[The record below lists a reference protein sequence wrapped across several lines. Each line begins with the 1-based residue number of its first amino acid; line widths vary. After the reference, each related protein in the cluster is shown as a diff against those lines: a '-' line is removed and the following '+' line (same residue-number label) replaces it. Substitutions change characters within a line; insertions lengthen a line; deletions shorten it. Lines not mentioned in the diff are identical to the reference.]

1 MIENKLPQSIT
12 SAPPEIQALYDLS
25 MVIPTRNEAGNIE
38 PLLMRIHQAVKGIA
52 VEVVFVDDSTDET
65 PAVIRKLQDWFP
77 LPIKLIHRPK
87 EARKNG
93 LGGAVVEGFKATQG
107 TWMGVMDADL
117 QHPPEMIPRLL
128 RHAQKSGSDIV
139 VGSRLAPGGDSSSL
153 GFARNLISHVFALTT
168 RIAFPQRLWNVTDPL
183 TGFFLTKRASVNPDE
198 LKPDGF
204 KILLEILVSHPQL
217 KVSEVPIQFGHRHAG
232 ESKASVQ
239 ETIKFFRGLYRLRMA
254 GNENFVKFLLVGF
267 SGLFVNTL
275 ALYAFTE
282 LASIHYVIS
291 AAIATQVST
300 LWNFGLTE
308 TWVFGKRETER
319 PFVQRLVSFLLI
331 NNLLLILRGPIITLM
346 VGRLG
351 IHYLISNLASLF
363 VMTLL
368 RYLLA
373 DKWIWNKDKKPT
385 TTSEERKADMNV
397 MKTNPT
403 KKVEAFGFSY
413 NIHNIIQVASMFE
426 LPELEYFRVPAL
438 TADPDIRV
446 RLERRRKDRRKS
458 SRNGGVLRRD
468 QNNIHYAE
476 SLGRHGFEV
485 TISNK
490 NTVEVAVSPIL
501 RYSLHV
507 LYTNVVEPILRWT
520 FVRKG
525 YALVHAAC
533 VSFDGQA
540 VLVTARTDTGKT
552 STILR
557 TVENYACS
565 FLSDDMTIVS
575 KDGQVMSYP
584 KPLTISNHT
593 LSAVN
598 ANSSLTWWERI
609 ALQFQSRLHSKGGR
623 KIGMDLSQSKLPA
636 ATMNA
641 IVQWMVPPPKY
652 MVHRLIPKVTYANH
666 ATLARAV
673 IIERGPEFEESLTHE
688 QAVEIFV
695 KNAEDAYGFP
705 PYPILADSLSTWEEN
720 NLHSAE
726 QAIVADALRAIPT
739 NRLRDPKFNWWQRLP
754 VIVQSISTTTTQ
766 LVGADD

>member
-1 MIENKLPQSIT
+1 MLENRILKALTPST
-12 SAPPEIQALYDLS
+12 AEIQTLYELS
-25 MVIPTRNEAGNIE
+25 MVIPTRNESGNIE
-38 PLLMRIHQAVKGIA
+38 PLLMRIHQALKGVSA
-52 VEVVFVDDSTDET
+52 EVVFVDDSTDET
-65 PAVIRKLQDWFP
+65 PEIIRKLQEWFP
-77 LPIKLIHRPK
+77 LPIKLIARP
-87 EARKNG
+87 ADRRKNG
-93 LGGAVVEGFKATQG
+93 LGGAVVEGFQAAQG

-128 RHAQKSGSDIV
+128 RQAQRNGADIV
-139 VGSRLAPGGDSSSL
+139 MGSRLAPGGDSSSL
-153 GFARNLISHVFALTT
+153 GMTRNLISHVFAWTT
-168 RIAFPQRLWNVTDPL
+168 RLAFPQRLWKVTDPL
-183 TGFFLTKRASVNPDE
+183 TGFFLTRRAALKVED

-204 KILLEILVSHPQL
+204 KILLEILVSHPNL
-217 KVSEVPIQFGHRHAG
+217 KVTEVPIQFGHRNAG
-232 ESKASVQ
+232 ESKASVK
-239 ETIKFFRGLYRLRMA
+239 ETVKFFRGLFRLRMA
-254 GNENFVKFLLVGF
+254 GKTHFLKFLLVGL
-267 SGLFVNTL
+267 SGLVVNSA
-275 ALYAFTE
+275 ALFAFTE
-282 LASIHYVIS
+282 LAAIHYVIS
-291 AAIATQVST
+291 AALATQVST

-319 PFVQRLVSFLLI
+319 PFLQRLVGFLLV
-331 NNLLLILRGPIITLM
+331 NNLLLVVRGPIMTLL
-346 VGRLG
+346 VDRGG
-351 IHYLISNLASLF
+351 VHYLVANLVSLF
-363 VMTLL
+363 AMTVL

-373 DKWIWNKDKKPT
+373 DKWIWNQDKTNTTEEERNIAMK
-385 TTSEERKADMNV
+385 TTSKPGAV
-397 MKTNPT
+397 
-403 KKVEAFGFSY
+403 FGFSY

-446 RLERRRKDRRKS
+446 RLERRRKERRKA
-458 SRNGGVLRRD
+458 SRNGGVPRRTQD
-468 QNNIHYAE
+468 NIHYAE

-501 RYSLHV
+501 QYSLHV

-557 TVENYACS
+557 TVDNYACS

-623 KIGMDLSQSKLPA
+623 KIGMDLSKSKLPA

-641 IVQWMVPPPKY
+641 IVQWIVPPPKY
-652 MVHRLIPKVTYANH
+652 MVHRLIPKAQYANH
-666 ATLARAV
+666 ATLTRAV
-673 IIERGPEFEESLTHE
+673 IIERGEEFVEALRHE
-688 QAVEIFV
+688 QAVDTFV

-705 PYPILADSLSTWEEN
+705 PYPILAE
-720 NLHSAE
+720 
-726 QAIVADALRAIPT
+726 
-739 NRLRDPKFNWWQRLP
+739 
-754 VIVQSISTTTTQ
+754 
-766 LVGADD
+766 

>member
-1 MIENKLPQSIT
+1 
-12 SAPPEIQALYDLS
+12 
-25 MVIPTRNEAGNIE
+25 
-38 PLLMRIHQAVKGIA
+38 LLH
-52 VEVVFVDDSTDET
+52 
-65 PAVIRKLQDWFP
+65 
-77 LPIKLIHRPK
+77 
-87 EARKNG
+87 
-93 LGGAVVEGFKATQG
+93 
-107 TWMGVMDADL
+107 
-117 QHPPEMIPRLL
+117 
-128 RHAQKSGSDIV
+128 HAQKSGSDIV

-153 GFARNLISHVFALTT
+153 GFTRNLISHVFALTT
-168 RIAFPQRLWNVTDPL
+168 RLAFPQRLWNVTDPL
-183 TGFFLTKRASVNPDE
+183 TGFFLTKRASVNPDD

-217 KVSEVPIQFGHRHAG
+217 KVSEVPIQFGHRNAG
-232 ESKASVQ
+232 ESKASVK
-239 ETIKFFRGLYRLRMA
+239 ETVKFFRGLYRLRMA
-254 GNENFVKFLLVGF
+254 GNENFMRFLLVGLT
-267 SGLFVNTL
+267 GLVVNSL

-282 LASIHYVIS
+282 LAGIHYVIS

-308 TWVFGKRETER
+308 TWVFGKRQTER
-319 PFVQRLVSFLLI
+319 PFLQRLVSFLLI

-346 VGRLG
+346 VGQMG
-351 IHYLISNLASLF
+351 IHYLIANLASLF

-373 DKWIWNKDKKPT
+373 DKWIWNKDNQKT
-385 TTSEERKADMNV
+385 TTTTEERKVDMN
-397 MKTNPT
+397 MNKTTTPG

-413 NIHNIIQVASMFE
+413 NIHSIIQVASMFE

-446 RLERRRKDRRKS
+446 RLERRRKERRKA
-458 SRNGGVLRRD
+458 SRNGGVPRRD

-490 NTVEVAVSPIL
+490 NIVEVAVSPIL
-501 RYSLHV
+501 KYSLHV

-533 VSFDGQA
+533 VAFDGQA

-557 TVENYACS
+557 TVDNYACS

-575 KDGQVMSYP
+575 KDGHVMSYP

-598 ANSSLTWWERI
+598 ANSSLKWWERI

-623 KIGMDLSQSKLPA
+623 KVGMDLSKSKLPA

-641 IVQWMVPPPKY
+641 IVQMIVPPPKY

-666 ATLARAV
+666 ATLTRAV
-673 IIERGPEFEESLTHE
+673 IIERGDEFVEALHHE
-688 QAVEIFV
+688 QAVDTFV

-705 PYPILADSLSTWEEN
+705 PYPILADSLSRWN
-720 NLHSAE
+720 GQDLHPEE
-726 QAIVADALRAIPT
+726 QAIVDKALETIPT
-739 NRLRDPKFNWWQRLP
+739 VRLRDPKFNWWQKLPIATNLSIGSTRLAA
-754 VIVQSISTTTTQ
+754 
-766 LVGADD
+766 ADD

>member
-12 SAPPEIQALYDLS
+12 SALPVLEPQYDLT
-25 MVIPTRNEAGNIE
+25 MVIPTRNESGNIE
-38 PLLMRIHQAVKGIA
+38 PLLMRIHQALKGISA
-52 VEVVFVDDSTDET
+52 EVVFVDDSTDNT
-65 PAVIRKLQDWFP
+65 PDVIRKLQEWFP
-77 LPIKLIHRPK
+77 LPIKLIARPA
-87 EARKNG
+87 ERRKNG
-93 LGGAVVEGFKATQG
+93 LGGAVVEGFQAAQG

-128 RHAQKSGSDIV
+128 RQAQKSGSDIV

-153 GFARNLISHVFALTT
+153 GFTRNVISHVFALTT

-183 TGFFLTKRASVNPDE
+183 TGFFLTKRSALKADE

-217 KVSEVPIQFGHRHAG
+217 KVSEVPIQFGHRNAG
-232 ESKASVQ
+232 ESKASVK
-239 ETIKFFRGLYRLRMA
+239 ETVKFFRGLYRLRMA
-254 GNENFVKFLLVGF
+254 GNENFMRFLLVGM
-267 SGLFVNTL
+267 SGLVVNSL
-275 ALYAFTE
+275 ALAAFTE
-282 LASIHYVIS
+282 LAAIHYVIS
-291 AAIATQVST
+291 AVIATQVST

-308 TWVFGKRETER
+308 KWVFGKRETER
-319 PFVQRLVSFLLI
+319 PFLQRLVSFLLV
-331 NNLLLILRGPIITLM
+331 NNLLLILRGPIMTFM
-346 VGRLG
+346 VGQMG
-351 IHYLISNLASLF
+351 IHYLISNLFSLF
-363 VMTLL
+363 VMTVL

-373 DKWIWNKDKKPT
+373 DKWIWNKEKTQTTPT
-385 TTSEERKADMNV
+385 EERKVDMN
-397 MKTNPT
+397 MTKTNRT
-403 KKVEAFGFSY
+403 RKVEVFDYSY

-438 TADPDIRV
+438 SADPDIRL
-446 RLERRRKDRRKS
+446 RLERRYKERRKVE
-458 SRNGGVLRRD
+458 RNGGKPRRAED
-468 QNNIHYAE
+468 NIHYAE
-476 SLGRHGFEV
+476 SLGRYGFEV
-485 TISNK
+485 TIANK
-490 NTVEVAVSPIL
+490 NVVEVAVSPIL

-507 LYTNVVEPILRWT
+507 LYTNVIEPILRWT

-557 TVENYACS
+557 TVDNYACA

-575 KDGQVMSYP
+575 KNGQVMSYP

-623 KIGMDLSQSKLPA
+623 KVGMDLSKSKLPA

-652 MVHRLIPKVTYANH
+652 MVHRLIPKAIYANQ

-673 IIERGPEFEESLTHE
+673 IIERGEEFVEALHHA
-688 QAVEIFV
+688 QAVDTFV

-705 PYPILADSLSTWEEN
+705 PYPILADSLSRWNGED
-720 NLHSAE
+720 LHPQE
-726 QAIVADALRAIPT
+726 QAIVDKALETIPT
-739 NRLRDPKFNWWQRLP
+739 VRLRDPKFNWWQRLP
-754 VIVQSISTTTTQ
+754 VATNLSIGSTQ
-766 LVGADD
+766 FAAADD

>member
-1 MIENKLPQSIT
+1 MLENRILKSLASMT
-12 SAPPEIQALYDLS
+12 SEMQTVYDLS

-38 PLLMRIHQAVKGIA
+38 PLLMRIHQALKGISA
-52 VEVVFVDDSTDET
+52 EVVFVDDSTDET
-65 PAVIRKLQDWFP
+65 PEVIRKLQEWFP
-77 LPIKLIHRPK
+77 LPIKLIHRPQ
-87 EARKNG
+87 EARQNG

-128 RHAQKSGSDIV
+128 RQAQKNGSDIV
-139 VGSRLAPGGDSSSL
+139 IGSRLAPGGDSSSL
-153 GFARNLISHVFALTT
+153 GVTRNLISHVFAWTT
-168 RIAFPQRLWNVTDPL
+168 RIAFPQRLWNVSDPL
-183 TGFFLTKRASVNPDE
+183 TGFFLTKRAALKVDD

-204 KILLEILVSHPQL
+204 KILLEILVSHPHL
-217 KVSEVPIQFGHRHAG
+217 KVSEVPIQFGHRNAG
-232 ESKASVQ
+232 ESKASVK
-239 ETIKFFRGLYRLRMA
+239 ETVKFFRGLYRLRMA
-254 GNENFVKFLLVGF
+254 GNANFVRFLIVGLTGLV
-267 SGLFVNTL
+267 VNSA

-282 LASIHYVIS
+282 LAGIHYVIS

-308 TWVFGKRETER
+308 TWVFGKRQTER
-319 PFVQRLVSFLLI
+319 PFLQRLVSFLLI
-331 NNLLLILRGPIITLM
+331 NNLLLILRGPIITWM

-351 IHYLISNLASLF
+351 VHYLISNLVSLF

-373 DKWIWNKDKKPT
+373 DKWIWNHEDKKTTITPT
-385 TTSEERKADMNV
+385 EERKETTMNNLTR
-397 MKTNPT
+397 KA
-403 KKVEAFGFSY
+403 EAFGYSY

-438 TADPDIRV
+438 TADPDIKV
-446 RLERRRKDRRKS
+446 RLERRHKERRKAA
-458 SRNGGVLRRD
+458 RNGGTPRRAPD
-468 QNNIHYAE
+468 NIHYNE
-476 SLGRHGFEV
+476 SLGKYGFEI

-490 NTVEVAVSPIL
+490 KVVNVAVSPIL
-501 RYSLHV
+501 KFSPHV

-520 FVRKG
+520 FVRKD

-540 VLVTARTDTGKT
+540 VLVTAQTDTGKT

-557 TVENYACS
+557 TVDNYSCS

-575 KDGQVMSYP
+575 KDGRVLSYP

-623 KIGMDLSQSKLPA
+623 KVGMDLSKSKLPA

-641 IVQWMVPPPKY
+641 IVQFIVPTPKY
-652 MVHRLIPKVTYANH
+652 MVHRLIPKATYVNEAK
-666 ATLARAV
+666 LAGAV
-673 IIERGPEFEESLTHE
+673 IIERGEEFQEFLVHE
-688 QAVEIFV
+688 QAVDTFV

-705 PYPILADSLSTWEEN
+705 PYPILADSLSRWNGED
-720 NLHSAE
+720 LHPAE
-726 QAIVADALRAIPT
+726 QAIVAQALKEIPT
-739 NRLRDPKFNWWQRLP
+739 IRLRDPKFNWWQRLP
-754 VIVQSISTTTTQ
+754 VIAQYSSTIQ

>member
-12 SAPPEIQALYDLS
+12 SVAPEFQPVYELS

-52 VEVVFVDDSTDET
+52 VEIVFVDDSTDNT
-65 PAVIRKLQDWFP
+65 PEVIRKLQEWFP
-77 LPIKLIHRPK
+77 LPIKLIHRVK
-87 EARKNG
+87 EARQNG
-93 LGGAVVEGFKATQG
+93 LGGAVVEGFKASQG

-128 RHAQKSGSDIV
+128 SQAQKSGSDIV
-139 VGSRLAPGGDSSSL
+139 MGSRLAAGGDSSSL
-153 GFARNLISHVFALTT
+153 GFTRNIISHVFALTT
-168 RIAFPQRLWNVTDPL
+168 RIAFPQRLWKVTDPL
-183 TGFFLTKRASVNPDE
+183 TGFFLTRRGSLKVEE
-198 LKPDGF
+198 LQPDGF

-217 KVSEVPIQFGHRHAG
+217 KVSEVPIQFGHRNAG
-232 ESKASVQ
+232 ESKASVK
-239 ETIKFFRGLYRLRMA
+239 ETVKFFRGLYRLRMA
-254 GNENFVKFLLVGF
+254 GNENFVRFLLVGV
-267 SGLFVNTL
+267 SGLLVNSL
-275 ALYAFTE
+275 ALYGFTE
-282 LASIHYVIS
+282 LGAIHYVIS

-319 PFVQRLVSFLLI
+319 PFLQRLVSFLLI
-331 NNLLLILRGPIITLM
+331 NNLLLILRGPIITLL
-346 VGRLG
+346 VGQMG
-351 IHYLISNLASLF
+351 VHYLIANLTSLF
-363 VMTLL
+363 AMTLL

-373 DKWIWNKDKKPT
+373 DKWIWTKDNKKT
-385 TTSEERKADMNV
+385 TTLPNEERKADMNTS
-397 MKTNPT
+397 KTR
-403 KKVEAFGFSY
+403 KAEAFGFAY

-438 TADPDIRV
+438 SRDPDLRV
-446 RLERRRKDRRKS
+446 RLERRRKERRKAA
-458 SRNGGVLRRD
+458 RNGGVARRGTD
-468 QNNIHYAE
+468 NIHYAE

-490 NTVEVAVSPIL
+490 NIVEVAVSPIL

-533 VSFDGQA
+533 VSANGKA
-540 VLVTARTDTGKT
+540 ILVTARTDTGKT

-557 TVENYACS
+557 TVDNYACS

-598 ANSSLTWWERI
+598 ANSSLKWWERI

-623 KIGMDLSQSKLPA
+623 KIGMDLSKSKLPA

-641 IVQWMVPPPKY
+641 IVQWIVPPPKY
-652 MVHRLIPKVTYANH
+652 MVHRLIPKATYADE
-666 ATLARAV
+666 AKLAGAV
-673 IIERGPEFEESLTHE
+673 IIERGPEFQEFLVHD
-688 QAVEIFV
+688 QAVDTFV

-705 PYPILADSLSTWEEN
+705 PYPILADSLSKWEEHD
-720 NLHSAE
+720 LHPDE
-726 QAIVADALRAIPT
+726 QAIVAEALKGIPT
-739 NRLRDPKFNWWQRLP
+739 IRLRDPKFNWWQKLP
-754 VIVQSISTTTTQ
+754 VVAQGSTTTNMQ
-766 LVGADD
+766 FVGADD

>member
-1 MIENKLPQSIT
+1 MIENKLPESIT
-12 SAPPEIQALYDLS
+12 SVTREFQPVYDLS
-25 MVIPTRNEAGNIE
+25 MVIPTRNESGNIE

-65 PAVIRKLQDWFP
+65 PEVIRKLQDWFP
-77 LPIKLIHRPK
+77 LPIKLIARPA
-87 EARKNG
+87 ERRKNG
-93 LGGAVVEGFKATQG
+93 LGGAVVEGFQAAQG

-139 VGSRLAPGGDSSSL
+139 IGSRLAPGGDSSSL
-153 GFARNLISHVFALTT
+153 GFTRNVISHVFALTT

-183 TGFFLTKRASVNPDE
+183 TGFFLTKRTSVNPAE

-204 KILLEILVSHPQL
+204 KILLEILVSHPHL
-217 KVSEVPIQFGHRHAG
+217 KVSEVPIQFGHRNAG
-232 ESKASVQ
+232 ESKASVK
-239 ETIKFFRGLYRLRMA
+239 ETVKFFRGLYRLRMA
-254 GNENFVKFLLVGF
+254 GNEHFLRFLLVGM
-267 SGLFVNTL
+267 SGLVVNSL

-282 LASIHYVIS
+282 LAAIHYVIS

-319 PFVQRLVSFLLI
+319 PFLQRLVSFLLI

-373 DKWIWNKDKKPT
+373 DKWIWNKDHKPT
-385 TTSEERKADMNV
+385 TTTEERKADMNV
-397 MKTNPT
+397 MKTNPS

-446 RLERRRKDRRKS
+446 RLERRRKERRKA
-458 SRNGGVLRRD
+458 SRNGGAPRRAPD
-468 QNNIHYAE
+468 NIHYAE

-490 NTVEVAVSPIL
+490 NCVEVAVSPIL
-501 RYSLHV
+501 RYSRHV

-575 KDGQVMSYP
+575 KDGHVMSYP

-598 ANSSLTWWERI
+598 ANSSLKWWERI

-623 KIGMDLSQSKLPA
+623 KIGMDLSKSKLPA

-641 IVQWMVPPPKY
+641 VVQWIVPPPKY
-652 MVHRLIPKVTYANH
+652 MVHRLISKVTYADE
-666 ATLARAV
+666 AQLAGAV
-673 IIERGPEFEESLTHE
+673 IIERGPELEESLTHD
-688 QAVEIFV
+688 QAVETFV

-705 PYPILADSLSTWEEN
+705 PYPILADSLSKWEETD
-720 NLHSAE
+720 LHPYE
-726 QAIVADALRAIPT
+726 QAIVAEALRGIPT
-739 NRLRDPKFNWWQRLP
+739 VRLRDPKFNWWQRLP
-754 VIVQSISTTTTQ
+754 VIAQSVSTTTTQ

>member
-1 MIENKLPQSIT
+1 MIENRLPQSIT
-12 SAPPEIQALYDLS
+12 SVAPEFQPVYDLS

-65 PAVIRKLQDWFP
+65 PDVIRKLQDWFP
-77 LPIKLIHRPK
+77 LPIKLIARPA
-87 EARKNG
+87 ERRKNG
-93 LGGAVVEGFKATQG
+93 LGGAVVEGFQAAQG

-153 GFARNLISHVFALTT
+153 GFTRNLISHVFALTT

-183 TGFFLTKRASVNPDE
+183 TGFFLTKRASVNPAE

-204 KILLEILVSHPQL
+204 KILLEILVSHPHL
-217 KVSEVPIQFGHRHAG
+217 KVSEVPIQFGHRNAG
-232 ESKASVQ
+232 ESKASVS
-239 ETIKFFRGLYRLRMA
+239 ETVKFFRGLYRLRMA

-282 LASIHYVIS
+282 MAAIHYVIS

-319 PFVQRLVSFLLI
+319 PFLQRLVSFLLI

-373 DKWIWNKDKKPT
+373 DKWIWNKDHKPT
-385 TTSEERKADMNV
+385 TTTEERKADMNV
-397 MKTNPT
+397 MKTNPS
-403 KKVEAFGFSY
+403 KKMEAFGFSY
-413 NIHNIIQVASMFE
+413 NNHNIIQVASMFE

-446 RLERRRKDRRKS
+446 RLERRRKERRKA
-458 SRNGGVLRRD
+458 SRNGGAPRRAQD
-468 QNNIHYAE
+468 NIHYAE

-490 NTVEVAVSPIL
+490 NCVEVAVSPIL
-501 RYSLHV
+501 RHSLHV

-641 IVQWMVPPPKY
+641 IVQWIVPPPKY

-673 IIERGPEFEESLTHE
+673 IIERGTEFVEALHHE
-688 QAVEIFV
+688 QAVETFV

-705 PYPILADSLSTWEEN
+705 PYPILADSLSKWNGED
-720 NLHSAE
+720 LHPAE
-726 QAIVADALRAIPT
+726 QAIVDKALETIPT
-739 NRLRDPKFNWWQRLP
+739 VRLRDPKFNWWQRLP
-754 VIVQSISTTTTQ
+754 VATNLSVGSTQ
-766 LVGADD
+766 FAAADD

>member
-12 SAPPEIQALYDLS
+12 SVAPEFQPVYDLS

-38 PLLMRIHQAVKGIA
+38 PLLMRIHQALKGISA
-52 VEVVFVDDSTDET
+52 EVVFVDDSTDET
-65 PAVIRKLQDWFP
+65 PEVIRKLQEWFP

-87 EARKNG
+87 EERKNG
-93 LGGAVVEGFKATQG
+93 LGGAVVEGFQATQG
-107 TWMGVMDADL
+107 SWMGVMDADL

-128 RHAQKSGSDIV
+128 RQAQKSGSDIV
-139 VGSRLAPGGDSSSL
+139 MGSRLAPGGDSSSL
-153 GFARNLISHVFALTT
+153 GFTRNLISHVFALTT
-168 RIAFPQRLWNVTDPL
+168 RMAFPQRLWNVTDPL
-183 TGFFLTKRASVNPDE
+183 TGFFLTRRGALKVED

-204 KILLEILVSHPQL
+204 KILLEILVSHPHL

-232 ESKASVQ
+232 ESKASLK
-239 ETIKFFRGLYRLRMA
+239 ETIKFFRGLYRLRMV
-254 GNENFVKFLLVGF
+254 GNENFLRFLLVGLT
-267 SGLFVNTL
+267 GLVVNSL

-282 LASIHYVIS
+282 LAFIHYVIS

-319 PFVQRLVSFLLI
+319 PFLQRLVSFLLV

-346 VGRLG
+346 VGQMG
-351 IHYLISNLASLF
+351 IHYLIANLTSLF

-373 DKWIWNKDKKPT
+373 DRWIWNKDKQKTTLPT
-385 TTSEERKADMNV
+385 EERKVNMN
-397 MKTNPT
+397 NPT
-403 KKVEAFGFSY
+403 SKKVEAFGFSY

-438 TADPDIRV
+438 TADPDIRL
-446 RLERRRKDRRKS
+446 RLERRRKERRKVA
-458 SRNGGVLRRD
+458 RNGGAPRRAED
-468 QNNIHYAE
+468 NIHYAE
-476 SLGRHGFEV
+476 SLGRYGFEV

-490 NTVEVAVSPIL
+490 NCVEVAVSSIL
-501 RYSLHV
+501 RYSRHV
-507 LYTNVVEPILRWT
+507 LYTNVIEPILRWT

-557 TVENYACS
+557 TVDNYACS

-575 KDGQVMSYP
+575 KDGHVMSYP

-598 ANSSLTWWERI
+598 ANSSLKWWERI

-623 KIGMDLSQSKLPA
+623 KVGMDLSKSKLPA

-641 IVQWMVPPPKY
+641 IVQMIVPPPKY
-652 MVHRLIPKVTYANH
+652 MVHRLIPKATYADE
-666 ATLARAV
+666 AKLAGAV
-673 IIERGPEFEESLTHE
+673 IIERGPEFQEFLVHE
-688 QAVEIFV
+688 QAVDTFV

-705 PYPILADSLSTWEEN
+705 PYPILADSLSKWEGHD
-720 NLHSAE
+720 LHPEE
-726 QAIVADALRAIPT
+726 QAIVAEALKGILT
-739 NRLRDPKFNWWQRLP
+739 IRLCDPKFNWWQKLP
-754 VIVQSISTTTTQ
+754 VIAQGSSTTNMQ
-766 LVGADD
+766 FVGADD

>member
-1 MIENKLPQSIT
+1 MIENRLLKDLSPIHQEVNNT
-12 SAPPEIQALYDLS
+12 YDLS

-65 PAVIRKLQDWFP
+65 PEVIRKLQDWFP

-87 EARKNG
+87 EERKNG
-93 LGGAVVEGFKATQG
+93 L
-107 TWMGVMDADL
+107 GVMDADL
-117 QHPPEMIPRLL
+117 QHPPEMIPQLL

-153 GFARNLISHVFALTT
+153 GFTRNLISHVFAWTT
-168 RIAFPQRLWNVTDPL
+168 RLAFPQRLWNVTDPL
-183 TGFFLTKRASVNPDE
+183 TGFFLTKRASVNPDG

-217 KVSEVPIQFGHRHAG
+217 KVSEVPIQFGHRNAG
-232 ESKASVQ
+232 ESKASVS

-254 GNENFVKFLLVGF
+254 GNANFVRFLLVGVT
-267 SGLFVNTL
+267 GLVVNSL

-282 LASIHYVIS
+282 LASLPILIS

-319 PFVQRLVSFLLI
+319 PFLQRLVSFLLI
-331 NNLLLILRGPIITLM
+331 NNLLLLLRGPIIAVM
-346 VGRLG
+346 VGRLNV
-351 IHYLISNLASLF
+351 HYLIANLASLF

-373 DKWIWNKDKKPT
+373 DKWIWNHDNKQTTPT
-385 TTSEERKADMNV
+385 IEERKADMNV
-397 MKTNPT
+397 MKTKT
-403 KKVEAFGFSY
+403 SKKAEAFGFSY

-426 LPELEYFRVPAL
+426 LPELEYFKVPAL

-446 RLERRRKDRRKS
+446 RLERRFKERRKTKAINRQNELKS
-458 SRNGGVLRRD
+458 QHRSGSERRFEKK
-468 QNNIHYAE
+468 IHYGE
-476 SLGRHGFEV
+476 SLGRYGFD
-485 TISNK
+485 ISIAYK
-490 NTVEVAVSPIL
+490 DCVEVAVSPIL
-501 RYSLHV
+501 KHSPHV
-507 LYTNVVEPILRWT
+507 LYTNVVEPILRWM

-533 VSFDGQA
+533 VSMNGRA

-557 TVENYACS
+557 TVDNYACS

-575 KDGQVMSYP
+575 KDGRVMSYP
-584 KPLTISNHT
+584 KPLTISNHA

-598 ANSSLTWWERI
+598 ANSSLKWWERI

-641 IVQWMVPPPKY
+641 IVQWIVPPPKY
-652 MVHRLIPKVTYANH
+652 MVHRLIPKVTYANQ

-673 IIERGPEFEESLTHE
+673 IIERGEEFVEALHHE
-688 QAVEIFV
+688 QAVETFV

-705 PYPILADSLSTWEEN
+705 PYPILADSLSRWNGED
-720 NLHSAE
+720 LHPAE
-726 QAIVADALRAIPT
+726 QAIVDKALETIPT
-739 NRLRDPKFNWWQRLP
+739 VRLRDPKFNWWQRLP
-754 VIVQSISTTTTQ
+754 VATNLSIGSTQ
-766 LVGADD
+766 FAAADD

>member
-1 MIENKLPQSIT
+1 MTAEFQSV
-12 SAPPEIQALYDLS
+12 YDLS
-25 MVIPTRNEAGNIE
+25 MVIPTRNESGNIE

-65 PAVIRKLQDWFP
+65 PEVIRKLQDWFP
-77 LPIKLIHRPK
+77 LPIKLIARPA
-87 EARKNG
+87 ERRKNG
-93 LGGAVVEGFKATQG
+93 LGGAVVEGFQAAQG

-139 VGSRLAPGGDSSSL
+139 IGSRLAPGGDSSSL
-153 GFARNLISHVFALTT
+153 GFTRNVISHVFALTT

-183 TGFFLTKRASVNPDE
+183 TGFFLTKRTSVKPAE

-217 KVSEVPIQFGHRHAG
+217 KVSEVPIQFGHRNAG
-232 ESKASVQ
+232 ESKASVK
-239 ETIKFFRGLYRLRMA
+239 ETVKFFRGLYRLRMA
-254 GNENFVKFLLVGF
+254 GNENFLRFLLVGM
-267 SGLFVNTL
+267 SGLVVNSL

-282 LASIHYVIS
+282 LAAIHYVIS

-319 PFVQRLVSFLLI
+319 PFLQRLVSFLLI

-373 DKWIWNKDKKPT
+373 DKWIWNKDHKPT
-385 TTSEERKADMNV
+385 TTTEERKADMNV
-397 MKTNPT
+397 MKTNPS

-438 TADPDIRV
+438 TADPDIRL
-446 RLERRRKDRRKS
+446 RLERRRKDRRKTNS
-458 SRNGGVLRRD
+458 INRQNELESQRRLGSERRYEKK
-468 QNNIHYAE
+468 IYYGE
-476 SLGRHGFEV
+476 SLGHYGFEV
-485 TISNK
+485 SIVYK
-490 NTVEVAVSPIL
+490 DCVEVAVSPIL
-501 RYSLHV
+501 QLSLHV
-507 LYTNVVEPILRWT
+507 LYTNVIEPILRWAI
-520 FVRKG
+520 VRKG

-533 VSFDGQA
+533 VSVDGQA

-575 KDGQVMSYP
+575 KDGHVMSYP

-598 ANSSLTWWERI
+598 ANSSLKWWERI

-641 IVQWMVPPPKY
+641 IVQWIVPPPKY

-673 IIERGPEFEESLTHE
+673 IIERGTEFVEALHHE
-688 QAVEIFV
+688 QAVETFV

-705 PYPILADSLSTWEEN
+705 PYPILADSLSKWNGED
-720 NLHSAE
+720 LHPAE
-726 QAIVADALRAIPT
+726 QAIVDKALETIPT
-739 NRLRDPKFNWWQRLP
+739 VRLRDPKFNWWQRLP
-754 VIVQSISTTTTQ
+754 VATNLSVGSTQ
-766 LVGADD
+766 FAAADD

>member
-1 MIENKLPQSIT
+1 
-12 SAPPEIQALYDLS
+12 
-25 MVIPTRNEAGNIE
+25 
-38 PLLMRIHQAVKGIA
+38 
-52 VEVVFVDDSTDET
+52 
-65 PAVIRKLQDWFP
+65 
-77 LPIKLIHRPK
+77 
-87 EARKNG
+87 
-93 LGGAVVEGFKATQG
+93 
-107 TWMGVMDADL
+107 MGVMDADL
-117 QHPPEMIPRLL
+117 QHPPEMIPQLL
-128 RHAQKSGSDIV
+128 HKARKSGADIV
-139 VGSRLAPGGDSSSL
+139 MGSRLAEGGDSSSL
-153 GFARNLISHVFALTT
+153 GFTRNIISHVFAWTT
-168 RIAFPQRLWNVTDPL
+168 RLAFPQRLWKVSDPL
-183 TGFFLTKRASVNPDE
+183 TGFFLTRRGALKVEE
-198 LKPDGF
+198 LQPDGF

-217 KVSEVPIQFGHRHAG
+217 KVAEVPIQFGHRNAG
-232 ESKASVQ
+232 ESKASVK

-254 GNENFVKFLLVGF
+254 GNANFVKFLLVGF
-267 SGLFVNTL
+267 SGLFVNSL

-282 LASIHYVIS
+282 WAAIHYVVS
-291 AAIATQVST
+291 AALATQVST
-300 LWNFGLTE
+300 LWTYGLTE
-308 TWVFGKRETER
+308 TWVFGKRQTER
-319 PFVQRLVSFLLI
+319 PFLQRLVSFLLI

-346 VGRLG
+346 VGQMG
-351 IHYLISNLASLF
+351 IHYLIANLASLF
-363 VMTLL
+363 VMTVL

-373 DKWIWNKDKKPT
+373 DKWIWNHDNKKT
-385 TTSEERKADMNV
+385 TTTTTEERKASM
-397 MKTNPT
+397 TTTTTPS
-403 KKVEAFGFSY
+403 KKAEAFGFSY

-446 RLERRRKDRRKS
+446 RLERRRKERRKA
-458 SRNGGVLRRD
+458 SRNGGVPRRAQD
-468 QNNIHYAE
+468 NIHYAE

-557 TVENYACS
+557 TVDNYACS

-575 KDGQVMSYP
+575 KDGHVMSYP

-598 ANSSLTWWERI
+598 ANSSLKWWERI

-623 KIGMDLSQSKLPA
+623 KVGMDLSKSKLPA

-641 IVQWMVPPPKY
+641 IVQMIVPPPKY
-652 MVHRLIPKVTYANH
+652 MVHRLIPKVTYADESQ
-666 ATLARAV
+666 LAGAV
-673 IIERGPEFEESLTHE
+673 IIERGPEFQEFLVHE
-688 QAVEIFV
+688 QAVDTFV
-695 KNAEDAYGFP
+695 KNGEDAYGFP
-705 PYPILADSLSTWEEN
+705 PYPILADALSKWQEHD
-720 NLHSAE
+720 LHPDE
-726 QAIVADALRAIPT
+726 QAIVAQALKGIRTI
-739 NRLRDPKFNWWQRLP
+739 RLRDPKFNWWQRIP
-754 VIVQSISTTTTQ
+754 MIAQYSSAPQ
-766 LVGADD
+766 LAAADD

>member
-1 MIENKLPQSIT
+1 MIESKLPQSIT
-12 SAPPEIQALYDLS
+12 SLSSEIQTLYELS
-25 MVIPTRNEAGNIE
+25 MVIPTRNESGNIE
-38 PLLMRIHQAVKGIA
+38 PLLMRIHQALKGISA
-52 VEVVFVDDSTDET
+52 EVVFVDDSTDET
-65 PAVIRKLQDWFP
+65 PEVIRKLQEWFP
-77 LPIKLIHRPK
+77 LPIKLIARP
-87 EARKNG
+87 ADRRKNG
-93 LGGAVVEGFKATQG
+93 LGGAVVEGFQAAQG

-128 RHAQKSGSDIV
+128 RQAQRNGSDIV
-139 VGSRLAPGGDSSSL
+139 MGSRLAPGGDSSSL
-153 GFARNLISHVFALTT
+153 GMTRNLISHVFAWTT
-168 RIAFPQRLWNVTDPL
+168 RLAFPQRLWKVTDPL
-183 TGFFLTKRASVNPDE
+183 TGFFLTRRAALKVAE

-204 KILLEILVSHPQL
+204 KILLEILVSHPDL
-217 KVSEVPIQFGHRHAG
+217 KVTEVPIQFGHRNAG
-232 ESKASVQ
+232 ESKASVK
-239 ETIKFFRGLYRLRMA
+239 ETVKFFRGLYRLRMA
-254 GNENFVKFLLVGF
+254 GKTKFLKFLLVGL
-267 SGLFVNTL
+267 SGLVVNSA
-275 ALYAFTE
+275 ALFGFTE
-282 LASIHYVIS
+282 LAAIHYVVS
-291 AAIATQVST
+291 AALATQVST

-308 TWVFGKRETER
+308 KWVFGKRETER

-331 NNLLLILRGPIITLM
+331 NNLLLVVRGPIITLL
-346 VGRLG
+346 VDRAGV
-351 IHYLISNLASLF
+351 HYLLANLVSLF
-363 VMTLL
+363 AMTVL

-373 DKWIWNKDKKPT
+373 DKWIWNQDK
-385 TTSEERKADMNV
+385 TSTINEERKVA
-397 MKTNPT
+397 MKT
-403 KKVEAFGFSY
+403 KSKLGEAFGFSY

-446 RLERRRKDRRKS
+446 RLERRRKERRKA
-458 SRNGGVLRRD
+458 SRNGGAPRRAQD
-468 QNNIHYAE
+468 NIHYAE

-490 NTVEVAVSPIL
+490 TTVEVAVSPIL

-557 TVENYACS
+557 TVDNYACS

-623 KIGMDLSQSKLPA
+623 KVGMDLSKSKLPA

-641 IVQWMVPPPKY
+641 IVQWIVPPPKY
-652 MVHRLIPKVTYANH
+652 MVHRLIPKATYANE
-666 ATLARAV
+666 AKLASAV
-673 IIERGPEFEESLTHE
+673 IIERGPEFQEFLVYE
-688 QAVEIFV
+688 QALDTFV
-695 KNAEDAYGFP
+695 KNAEDAYSFP
-705 PYPILADSLSTWEEN
+705 PYPILADSLSRWN
-720 NLHSAE
+720 GQDLHPAE
-726 QAIVADALRAIPT
+726 QAIVAQALKGIPAI
-739 NRLRDPKFNWWQRLP
+739 RLRDPKFNWWQRVP
-754 VIVQSISTTTTQ
+754 VIAQYSTAPQ
-766 LVGADD
+766 FVGADD